1 MSRPLAFL
9 ILIFGALIFLLGLVA
24 TLMASGAFG
33 EIEEGL
39 LEFPLMGPLLSAI
52 WDLEILGRSMR
63 GEWEERSAIF
73 VQVFSII
80 SALDGVFLV
89 WLGASTLLSPQDD
102 WRRR

>member
-9 ILIFGALIFLLGLVA
+9 ILITGALIFVLGLVA
-24 TLMASGAFG
+24 ALTASGAFG
-33 EIEEGL
+33 QIEEEL
-39 LEFPLMGPLLSAI
+39 LEYPLIGPILSAI
-52 WDLEILGRSMR
+52 WDVEMVGRSMR
-63 GEWEERSAIF
+63 GEWARSAIF

-89 WLGASTLLSPQDD
+89 WLGAPTLLSSEDD

>member
-9 ILIFGALIFLLGLVA
+9 ILITGALIFVLGLVA
-24 TLMASGAFG
+24 ALTALGAFG
-33 EIEEGL
+33 QIEEEL
-39 LEFPLMGPLLSAI
+39 LEYPLIGPILSAI
-52 WDLEILGRSMR
+52 WDVEMVGRSMR
-63 GEWEERSAIF
+63 GEWARSAIF

-89 WLGASTLLSPQDD
+89 WLGASTLLASEDD

>member
-1 MSRPLAFL
+1 MSRLSSWL

-39 LEFPLMGPLLSAI
+39 LEFPLIGPILSLI

-63 GEWEERSAIF
+63 GEWERSAIF
-73 VQVFSII
+73 VQVFPII
-80 SALDGVFLV
+80 AALDGVLLV
-89 WLGASTLLSPQDD
+89 WLGASTLLSPEDD